1 MWFSEE
7 IIRSGNR
14 EECESDD
21 VPRVLSQRLAKEM
34 TCTHGLPSFPTPDGV
49 GEDRERNMKEREG

>member
-7 IIRSGNR
+7 IKRSGNR

-34 TCTHGLPSFPTPDGV
+34 TCTHGLPSFPTPDG
-49 GEDRERNMKEREG
+49 GGGGGGGG